1 MRDATV
7 AALSDAQF
15 VAPLVQTAD
24 LLSAGGTSGIPK
36 DDTSPKAFFYVF
48 DYQTKDGDYPQVRI
62 WIVFV
67 THLTLVIIRKC
78 ICVNVFNIWIC
89 KIPTESNPK
98 IFFEFYLRIC

>member
-24 LLSAGGTSGIPK
+24 LLSAAPTPGVPR
-36 DDTSPKAFFYVF
+36 DNPSPKAFFYVF

-62 WIVFV
+62 FKFLLWQIYLQFPFD
-67 THLTLVIIRKC
+67 KC
-78 ICVNVFNIWIC
+78 IHIIL
-89 KIPTESNPK
+89 
-98 IFFEFYLRIC
+98 YA